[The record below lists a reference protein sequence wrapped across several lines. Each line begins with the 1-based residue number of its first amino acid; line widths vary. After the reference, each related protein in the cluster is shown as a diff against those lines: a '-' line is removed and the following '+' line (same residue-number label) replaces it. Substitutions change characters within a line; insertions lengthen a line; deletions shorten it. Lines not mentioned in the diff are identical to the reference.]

1 MSQDRPERPGV
12 ARFVHA
18 LRVPRNAKIGFA
30 AGAVLAAVL
39 TVGAVTGPPG
49 RYPAVAYLGLG
60 FVLAVA
66 VGLLVTLLLTL
77 ISAYRLARST

>member
-18 LRVPRNAKIGFA
+18 LHVPRNAKVGFA
-30 AGAVLAAVL
+30 VGIVLAAVL
-39 TVGAVTGPPG
+39 TVGTLTGPPG
-49 RYPAVAYLGLG
+49 PYPAVAYLGLG

-77 ISAYRLARST
+77 VSAYRLVRST